1 METNKWLS
9 RNKVTLVI
17 GLYFEK
23 KNYENSSSFIELKSR
38 VLSLHVSD
46 EQYIC
51 QGMGVACFHVRF
63 REIKQMKQKSS
74 VNHTTTIST
83 MGWKNKC
90 KIIVEQH
97 IWRLT
102 KPYWCPF
109 FIGGAIQILQNTY
122 VNEVKSVYRKWF
134 LNSAHTWVYI
144 YLHCFYYF
152 IVL

>member
-83 MGWKNKC
+83 MG
-90 KIIVEQH
+90 
-97 IWRLT
+97 
-102 KPYWCPF
+102 
-109 FIGGAIQILQNTY
+109 
-122 VNEVKSVYRKWF
+122 
-134 LNSAHTWVYI
+134 
-144 YLHCFYYF
+144 
-152 IVL
+152 